1 MDTKSLEKINTLIEK
16 TKCEAND
23 IKSGFKEISS
33 TKDKFRLYSY
43 KNNKVITYFGKNY
56 YLFLNQ
62 DEGIPFDKIEV
73 IFLFDDS
80 KSLLE
85 SQSFYFYSFNS
96 IINACNILNFKKPF
110 IISNKLTCKQ
120 VRAKILF
127 NNSIDNLFTQLTKLE
142 KITKSSYDPLL
153 FLYYFGQFQLSIQS
167 NSLFESLVTS
177 IGNFPSSFL
186 IFGSHLCKRRDTI
199 LKLFLLQAQC
209 NAVPIL
215 GKHKS
220 QFVSLHC
227 NKILTTSI

>member
-1 MDTKSLEKINTLIEK
+1 MPNIVKRYNLLLIEK

-142 KITKSSYDPLL
+142 KITKIFIIDMNENNFNL
-153 FLYYFGQFQLSIQS
+153 
-167 NSLFESLVTS
+167 NDVFESKTESMYLLKAEADKLLS
-177 IGNFPSSFL
+177 DFYLYEDLKNFY
-186 IFGSHLCKRRDTI
+186 
-199 LKLFLLQAQC
+199 
-209 NAVPIL
+209 
-215 GKHKS
+215 
-220 QFVSLHC
+220 
-227 NKILTTSI
+227 